1 MINKIQQQVKG
12 FIKRYQEN
20 IFLKRLSTVLLID
33 IFVKLSGFVL
43 LPVFLRLMTQD
54 EFGLYNYILSI
65 LNTFSLVLNFGLYI
79 PLTKFYH
86 DSKNPKERGK
96 LLYTL
101 SVTLVITMCVTLIP
115 LYLLKIDYWFVKL
128 LFQNP
133 IDYQSY
139 RFVIFF
145 SLLATI
151 FSFMLTNYFY
161 SAERIGLIKKYNIAR
176 IIAINIFV
184 VGALYFIPGDK
195 ANTRLIFTYAIEF
208 ILFCFFLRFLVKKFV
223 PRFDR
228 DIAVKSLKMGFP
240 IMLSAIMGIV
250 INFSDKFFLE
260 RYGDFKTLSQYY
272 LAISFAGIIPVIFTS
287 IQNAWLP
294 LFMKEKN
301 LKTNLSK
308 TNQLFKKLFIVFTGI
323 GIVIWL
329 LFFTLL
335 RTGIIPSKYAEVV
348 YILPILLV
356 TNIFAALTPILSNYM
371 IYFQKTYIVSL
382 TGLFVCIISMLS
394 SYFFIRRWNIYG
406 AAVAS
411 LVANITYL
419 LIYYIIVKSLAKKY
433 LIHNPDSK
441 ITVA

>member
-1 MINKIQQQVKG
+1 MINKIQEQAKG
-12 FIKRYQEN
+12 FIQRYKSN
-20 IFLKRLSTVLLID
+20 LFLKRFSTVLIID
-33 IFVKLSGFVL
+33 IFVKLSAFIL
-43 LPVFLRLMTQD
+43 LPVYLRLMSQD

-86 DSKNPKERGK
+86 DSKDPQERGK

-101 SVTLVITMCVTLIP
+101 WITLVIAMCFALIP
-115 LYLLKIDYWFVKL
+115 LYFFKIDYWFINL

-151 FSFMLTNYFY
+151 FSFMLTSYFY
-161 SAERIGLIKKYNIAR
+161 SAERIGLIKKYNIAK

-208 ILFCFFLRFLVKKFV
+208 ILFCLFLRFLVKKFV
-223 PRFDR
+223 FRFDKN
-228 DIAVKSLKMGFP
+228 IAIKSLKMGFP
-240 IMLSAIMGIV
+240 IMLSAIMGII

-260 RYGDFKTLSQYY
+260 RYGDFTALSQYY
-272 LAISFAGIIPVIFTS
+272 LAISFSGIIMVIFNS
-287 IQNAWLP
+287 VQNAWLP

-301 LKTNLSK
+301 LKTNLAK
-308 TNQLFKKLFIVFTGI
+308 TNQLFKKLLIVFTGI
-323 GIVIWL
+323 GIAIWL

-335 RTGIIPSKYAEVV
+335 QIEIIPAKYTEAL

-371 IYFQKTYIVSL
+371 IYFQKTYIVSIA
-382 TGLFVCIISMLS
+382 GLFVCVISLLS

-406 AAVAS
+406 AALAS
-411 LVANITYL
+411 LISGVSYL
-419 LIYYIIVKSLAKKY
+419 LIYYIIVKSLAKKH
-433 LIHNPDSK
+433 LVLNQNSK
-441 ITVA
+441 ITVT